1 MSVKGVRKPIEHG
14 THNGYFAH
22 IRRNEVACFACLE
35 ARRVHY
41 WQRLGRAEPEPREIS
56 PHGTNARYET
66 HRRRGEPPCDACKDA
81 HARMGRVKRQTQDSA
96 KPFRRRPQRRV
107 ILSPPLFA
115 ELYWTASPKALEMLD
130 AHLGAD
136 EVDRLIKLSEEMD

>member
-1 MSVKGVRKPIEHG
+1 M
-14 THNGYFAH
+14 
-22 IRRNEVACFACLE
+22 
-35 ARRVHY
+35 HY
-41 WQRLGRAEPEPREIS
+41 WERRQSGPVERELS

-81 HARMGRVKRQTQDSA
+81 HALMGRKERQARNPARPVQ
-96 KPFRRRPQRRV
+96 RRRPRRV
-107 ILSPPLFA
+107 ILSPQLFA

-136 EVDRLIKLSEEMD
+136 EVDRLIKLAEEMD